1 MGADEW
7 LHRINQ
13 WISMGFGSDV
23 ASAGQPTRHIFVL
36 VLTVKTV
43 RLGRSKSLGHVESSA
58 SRQLIRAL
66 QTDRKVNSYASRV
79 TYLYRDLPWEKSKII
94 ILSKKNQQNQK
105 PSSKILQESPKKN
118 MGHNRFNQWALHLHP
133 APSSSNEDR
142 CQSSGGGHADR
153 DRLRVEA
160 RRNGSQPGLAGW
172 MLGSGWGNGWKM
184 TEGLRMDKDG

>member
-94 ILSKKNQQNQK
+94 ILSKKKPTKSEAFFQNPPRISKKKYGTQQIQPMST
-105 PSSKILQESPKKN
+105 PS
-118 MGHNRFNQWALHLHP
+118 
-133 APSSSNEDR
+133 PSSSIQLQR
-142 CQSSGGGHADR
+142 RSLPVQRWRARWPWPSSCWSPAKW
-153 DRLRVEA
+153 LPA
-160 RRNGSQPGLAGW
+160 WPC
-172 MLGSGWGNGWKM
+172 
-184 TEGLRMDKDG
+184 RMDAGEWMGKWMKNDWRAKDG

>member
-94 ILSKKNQQNQK
+94 ILSKKTNKIRSLLPKSSKNLQK
-105 PSSKILQESPKKN
+105 KIWDTTDSTNEHSISIQLQRRSLPVQRWRARWPWPSSCWSPAK
-118 MGHNRFNQWALHLHP
+118 WLP
-133 APSSSNEDR
+133 AWP
-142 CQSSGGGHADR
+142 C
-153 DRLRVEA
+153 
-160 RRNGSQPGLAGW
+160 
-172 MLGSGWGNGWKM
+172 
-184 TEGLRMDKDG
+184 RMDAGEWMGKWMKNDWRAKDR